1 MRLLYKQFFR
11 ELMKNKIYTGLLLL
25 LTSGTSFMYFF
36 VHFSIDGNRKIL
48 HALNS
53 LNEDQLLYLN
63 GLNSNTILAAN
74 VLLAFTCMT
83 GFVFSMFYYRFFKM
97 EKRQIGCAKA
107 LGFKDRQIR
116 SIFLVYTAGI
126 TAAGGF
132 IGIGAGYFASDILI
146 NAGELTYMQTG
157 LVKALD
163 IKSILVGLLFPLA
176 VFVFL
181 TFCNY
186 FYIKRKE
193 SGLLLAGVVQE
204 SKYTMGLR
212 LANKIT
218 AFFPKGNRSALRLA
232 LRKPVALI
240 LIIISV
246 MSFSVMLILGFA
258 LNLSSQKIFDSQMKG
273 HHYLYDTHFREP
285 VPFPGTEGE
294 ETPESLPYLTADGM
308 IEKDGEKVSQTVVGI
323 EDGKA
328 LFELVDLEEKPLTI
342 PGENEVVIG
351 TALNELYGLQA
362 GDRIVLSLGNEDY
375 DAVISGIA
383 YNAALNSVYIS
394 KQELAQR
401 LALHSDYCSG
411 IWSMKD
417 LHLGGEVTTK
427 EQRIDK
433 LERDAVSNKS
443 SAVIN
448 EVLGCVVGCILLFL
462 ALYMNFQDSIRDILI
477 LHLLG
482 YKVKEIRKMLI
493 NIYGPMMRLFFFL
506 TLIPAIVLVR
516 SILRTL
522 SLQIGDYIPF
532 QTNGFILAGIFVLL
546 NLVYMLVQGS
556 FHGGVKR
563 IIRNEDVASYT
574 DS

>member
-1 MRLLYKQFFR
+1 MKLLYKQFFR
-11 ELMKNKIYTGLLLL
+11 ELMKNKIYTALLLV
-25 LTSGTSFMYFF
+25 LTFGTSFMYFF
-36 VHFSIDGNRKIL
+36 VRFSIDGNQKIL
-48 HALNS
+48 HALSS
-53 LNEDQLLYLN
+53 LSEDQLLYLN
-63 GLNSNTILAAN
+63 GLHSNTILAGN
-74 VLLAFTCMT
+74 VLLVFTCMT
-83 GFVFSMFYYRFFKM
+83 GFVFTMFYYRFFKLA
-97 EKRQIGCAKA
+97 KRQIGCAKA

-126 TAAGGF
+126 TAAGG
-132 IGIGAGYFASDILI
+132 ITGIVAGYFASDILI
-146 NAGELTYMQTG
+146 NAGEQTYMQTG

-163 IKSILVGLLFPLA
+163 MKSLLVGLLFPLA
-176 VFVFL
+176 VFLFL

-186 FYIKRKE
+186 LYIRKKE
-193 SGLLLAGVVQE
+193 SGRLLAGVDQE
-204 SKYTMGLR
+204 SKYTRGLR
-212 LANKIT
+212 FANQI
-218 AFFPKGNRSALRLA
+218 AVIFHPGNRSGLRLA
-232 LRKPVALI
+232 LRKPIAVI

-246 MSFSVMLILGFA
+246 MSFSVMFILGFA

-273 HHYLYDTHFREP
+273 HHYLYDTQYREP
-285 VPFPGTEGE
+285 VPFSASEQE
-294 ETPESLPYLTADGM
+294 EAQEILPYLTADCV
-308 IEKDGEKVSQTVVGI
+308 IEKAGERVSQTVVGI

-328 LFELVDLEEKPLTI
+328 LFELVDMEEKPLSI

-351 TALNELYGLQA
+351 AALNELYGLQA
-362 GDRIVLSLGNEDY
+362 GDRIVLSLGSKDY
-375 DAVISGIA
+375 EVVVSGIA

-394 KQELAQR
+394 KEELAKR
-401 LALHSDYCSG
+401 LALPADYCSG
-411 IWSMKD
+411 IWSMKE
-417 LHLGGEVTTK
+417 LNLGGEVTTK

-477 LHLLG
+477 LHLMG

-506 TLIPAIVLVR
+506 TLVPAIVLVR

-532 QTNGFILAGIFVLL
+532 QTNVFILVGIFVLL

-556 FHGGVKR
+556 FHAGVKR

-574 DS
+574 NS